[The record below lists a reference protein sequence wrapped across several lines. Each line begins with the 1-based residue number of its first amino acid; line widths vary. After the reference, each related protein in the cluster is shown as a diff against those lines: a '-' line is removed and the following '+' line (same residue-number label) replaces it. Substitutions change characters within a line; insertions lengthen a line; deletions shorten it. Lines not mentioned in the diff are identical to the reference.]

1 MGTIKK
7 AIYYPTQDAQVAPY
21 YKNAYTQL
29 DTGGLATKYGIIPAT
44 MTIIQG
50 HNTNIPTVIS
60 KANTDKQV
68 SKESN
73 KLKNEELE
81 RAKKA
86 IMPIFEAIQAA
97 PNFDEADAELLG
109 IRRAKVPVDYDSVV
123 PEVTKVTNLP
133 DKVIIDWIK
142 GFLDGVIIECS
153 YDNLVWAEIGRVM
166 KSPFEDTRK
175 NKVAHTPEIRYY
187 RLRYFKNDR
196 PVGQYCDVVKVTC
209 DIE

>member
-1 MGTIKK
+1 MGTIIK
-7 AIYYPTQDAQVAPY
+7 AIYYPRQDTQVAPF

-29 DTGGLATKYGIIPAT
+29 DTGGLATKYNILPAT
-44 MTIIQG
+44 MTTLLG
-50 HNTNIPTVIS
+50 HNTNIPLAIS

-81 RAKKA
+81 KAKKA
-86 IMPIFEAIQAA
+86 IMPIFEAIQSA

-109 IRRAKVPVDYDSVV
+109 IRRAKEPVDYDLVI
-123 PEVTKVTNLP
+123 PEVTRVTNLP
-133 DKVIIDWIK
+133 DRVILDWIK
-142 GFLDGVIIECS
+142 GLLDGVIIESS
-153 YDNLVWAEIGRVM
+153 YDNVTWVEIGKDM
-166 KSPFEDTRK
+166 SSPFEDTRK
-175 NKVAHTPEIRYY
+175 NKVAHIPETRYY
-187 RLRYFKNDR
+187 RLRYFKNDK